1 MVVRYAIMKR
11 LLTAAS
17 EWKPTFPKMEAH
29 IFKKFRRLSEFFAPE
44 W

>member
-1 MVVRYAIMKR
+1 MKG

-29 IFKKFRRLSEFFAPE
+29 IFKKIKRLSKFHAPE
-44 W
+44 L